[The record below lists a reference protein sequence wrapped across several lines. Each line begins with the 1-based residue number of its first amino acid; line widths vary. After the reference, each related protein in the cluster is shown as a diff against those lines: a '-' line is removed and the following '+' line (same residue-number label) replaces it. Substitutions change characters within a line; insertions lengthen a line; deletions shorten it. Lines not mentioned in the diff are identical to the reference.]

1 MARILI
7 IDDALFMRKLLMDI
21 LVAGGH
27 EIVGEGANAKEA
39 MEKFSVLKPDLMTL
53 DIEMPQ
59 ESGIDTLG
67 AIRGI
72 MHQDPQAKILMI
84 SSLGRQSVI
93 TEMLTAGACDFIVKP
108 FQEALVIRTVER
120 ILGGKSQSG

>member
-7 IDDALFMRKLLMDI
+7 VDDALFMRKLLIDI

-59 ESGIDTLG
+59 ESGIDALG

-72 MHQDPQAKILMI
+72 VHQNPQAKILMI
-84 SSLGRQSVI
+84 SSLGQQSI
-93 TEMLTAGACDFIVKP
+93 MAEMLAAGACDFIVKP
-108 FQEALVIRTVER
+108 FQEDRVIKTVDR
-120 ILGGKSQSG
+120 ILRG